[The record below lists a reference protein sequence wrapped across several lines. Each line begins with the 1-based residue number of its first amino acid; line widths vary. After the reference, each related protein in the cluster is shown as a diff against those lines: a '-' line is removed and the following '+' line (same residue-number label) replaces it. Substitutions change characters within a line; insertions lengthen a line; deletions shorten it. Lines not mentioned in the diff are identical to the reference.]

1 MSIEEYLEI
10 VEKGDLEIE
19 DKSSMMGMSFPHK
32 ILFNGQ
38 QLCIMKKKAKIS
50 GIPCG
55 KYKLTIQSMF
65 PFISAEAEID
75 IRQGENKVTF
85 TDKEKFWDV
94 LFTIDLILMV
104 VHWFIHLPDNIDLIY
119 RIVTDGYFVL
129 WLIYEWAIRKKY
141 FKISMLN

>member
-1 MSIEEYLEI
+1 MSIEEYLAL

-19 DKSSMMGMSFPHK
+19 DHSTMMGMSLPHK
-32 ILFNGQ
+32 IFFNGQ
-38 QLCIMKKKAKIS
+38 LLCIMKKKAKIS

-55 KYKLTIQSMF
+55 KYKFTIQSMF
-65 PFISAEAEID
+65 PFISAETEIE

-104 VHWFIHLPDNIDLIY
+104 VHWFVHLPDNIDLIY
-119 RIVTDGYFVL
+119 RIVTDGYFII
-129 WLIYEWAIRKKY
+129 WLIYEWTIRKKY

>member
-1 MSIEEYLEI
+1 MSIEEYLGI

-19 DKSSMMGMSFPHK
+19 DKSSLMGMSFPHK

-38 QLCIMKKKAKIS
+38 QFCIMKKKTKIS

>member
-1 MSIEEYLEI
+1 MRKIQTHHSEY
-10 VEKGDLEIE
+10 V
-19 DKSSMMGMSFPHK
+19 SF
-32 ILFNGQ
+32 L
-38 QLCIMKKKAKIS
+38 
-50 GIPCG
+50 
-55 KYKLTIQSMF
+55 
-65 PFISAEAEID
+65 SAEAEID

-119 RIVTDGYFVL
+119 RIVTDGYFAI

>member
-1 MSIEEYLEI
+1 MSIEEYLAL

-19 DKSSMMGMSFPHK
+19 DKSSMMGMTFPHK
-32 ILFNGQ
+32 ILINGR
-38 QLCIMKKKAKIS
+38 QLCIMKKKAKIT

-75 IRQGENKVTF
+75 IRQGENKVSF

-94 LFTIDLILMV
+94 LFTIDLLLMV
-104 VHWFIHLPDNIDLIY
+104 VHWFISLPDNIDLIY
-119 RIVTDGYFVL
+119 RIVTDGYFIL
-129 WLIYEWAIRKKY
+129 WLVYEWTIRKKY
-141 FKISMLN
+141 FKINMLN

>member
-1 MSIEEYLEI
+1 MSIEEYLAL

-19 DKSSMMGMSFPHK
+19 DHSTMMGMSFPHK

-38 QLCIMKKKAKIS
+38 LLCVMKKNAKIS

-55 KYKLTIQSMF
+55 KYKFTIQSMF
-65 PFISAEAEID
+65 PFISAETEIE
-75 IRQGENKVTF
+75 IRQGENKITF

-104 VHWFIHLPDNIDLIY
+104 VHWFVHLPDNIDLIY
-119 RIVTDGYFVL
+119 RIVTDGYFII
-129 WLIYEWAIRKKY
+129 WLIYEWTIRKKY

>member
-1 MSIEEYLEI
+1 MSIEEYLGI

-19 DKSSMMGMSFPHK
+19 DRSSMMGMSLPHK
-32 ILFNGQ
+32 ILINGQ

-50 GIPCG
+50 GMPCG

-75 IRQGENKVTF
+75 IKQGENKITF
-85 TDKEKFWDV
+85 TDKETLWDV

-104 VHWFIHLPDNIDLIY
+104 VHWFVHLPDNIDLIY
-119 RIVTDGYFVL
+119 KIVTNGYFVI
-129 WLIYEWAIRKKY
+129 WLVYEFIIRKRY
-141 FKISMLN
+141 FRISKD

>member
-1 MSIEEYLEI
+1 MSIEEYLAL

-19 DKSSMMGMSFPHK
+19 DLSKMMGMSFPHK
-32 ILFNGQ
+32 ILFNGKQ
-38 QLCIMKKKAKIS
+38 VCIMKKKAKIS

-65 PFISAEAEID
+65 PFISAETEID
-75 IRQGENKVTF
+75 IRQGENKITF
-85 TDKEKFWDV
+85 TDKETLWDV
-94 LFTIDLILMV
+94 LFSIDLILMV
-104 VHWFIHLPDNIDLIY
+104 VHWFVHLPGNIDLIY
-119 RIVTDGYFVL
+119 KIVTNGYFIL